1 MGSAHLPLHFS
12 PGLYL
17 SLFQNLQKKFA
28 ARAYKLVVPQLKKLL
43 DVFAVDR
50 SDMKDK
56 EALVEGVLN
65 FFSEPSE
72 DMLKSGT
79 KKTAAPG
86 TKKEAPKKKSKK
98 PAAKKTPE
106 SDSESELEDVEEDK
120 EPDEKELRKWVRAYV
135 RCFNTASATL
145 KHAMGVAEEK
155 FGVSLKDKKDLMKK
169 LLTEEM

>member
-1 MGSAHLPLHFS
+1 M
-12 PGLYL
+12 
-17 SLFQNLQKKFA
+17 QKKFA
-28 ARAYKLVVPQLKKLL
+28 ARAYKLVVPHLKKIL

-79 KKTAAPG
+79 KKTAVPAK
-86 TKKEAPKKKSKK
+86 KKEATKKKSKVK
-98 PAAKKTPE
+98 AVKKTPE
-106 SDSESELEDVEEDK
+106 SESESELEDVEEGK

-135 RCFNTASATL
+135 RCFNTSSATL

-155 FGVSLKDKKDLMKK
+155 FGVSLKEKKELMKK
-169 LLTEEM
+169 ILTEEM